1 MIRAIWQYVE
11 TKFHEFR
18 RSFNKTEGVRL
29 QVNLISHDLEL
40 YQVCLKELA
49 RHTRCLDS
57 LMGAE
62 TPGGVREKRSFGF
75 AQ

>member
-1 MIRAIWQYVE
+1 VE

-40 YQVCLKELA
+40 LQ
-49 RHTRCLDS
+49 
-57 LMGAE
+57 
-62 TPGGVREKRSFGF
+62 
-75 AQ
+75 